1 MDAVK
6 EYGGTLQFASEDLK
20 RNKEIVMAA
29 VKQYWRGLEFAS
41 LELQG
46 DCDVVFEAAEHN
58 SYSLQHANLT
68 SLARGN
74 TTSPAKFSKILSC
87 FDSITSIFTF
97 ISEKPHFVKYVL
109 LQ

>member
-41 LELQG
+41 WSFRVTVMLFLRQ
-46 DCDVVFEAAEHN
+46 
-58 SYSLQHANLT
+58 
-68 SLARGN
+68 R
-74 TTSPAKFSKILSC
+74 
-87 FDSITSIFTF
+87 SITAIHYSMQI
-97 ISEKPHFVKYVL
+97 
-109 LQ
+109 